1 MEFHME
7 NISREIRKKLV
18 RMHQTGSHFGGAMSI
33 VDILT
38 VLYFKVMNIS
48 SPDDPGRDRFILSK
62 GHCTSAWYAVLAQK
76 GFFPEKKLVSYL
88 NDGGQLY
95 GHPVWGA
102 VPGIE
107 ASTGSLGH
115 GLNIGIGMGLAAKND
130 GRDCRVYILMGD
142 GEIQEGSV
150 WEGAMLAAR
159 LKLDNLIAIIDANN
173 LQGFDRVENIQPIS
187 GFRKKWEAFGWEVSE
202 VDGHNHTQLATV
214 LLSVPFKKQHPSV
227 IIAHTIKGKG
237 VADMEDR
244 FESHYL
250 SIPKDKVEQYIGALD
265 NSY

>member
-1 MEFHME
+1 ME
-7 NISREIRKKLV
+7 NISREIRKRLV

-48 SPDDPGRDRFILSK
+48 SPDDPDRDRFILSK
-62 GHCTSAWYAVLAQK
+62 GHSTSAWYTTLAKK
-76 GFFPEKKLVSYL
+76 GFFDEKMLDTYL
-88 NDGGQLY
+88 DDGGQLY
-95 GHPVWGA
+95 GHPVRGG

-115 GLNIGIGMGLAAKND
+115 GINIGVGMALAAKND
-130 GRDCRVYILMGD
+130 GKPYRVYVLMGD

-159 LKLDNLIAIIDANN
+159 LKLDNLVAIIDANN
-173 LQGFDRVENIQPIS
+173 LQGFDRVENIQPITT
-187 GFRKKWEAFGWEVSE
+187 FRGKWEAFGWGVKE
-202 VDGHNHTQLATV
+202 VDGHDHTELEAAFREA
-214 LLSVPFKKQHPSV
+214 PFKPDSPSV
-227 IIAHTIKGKG
+227 VIAHTIKCKG
-237 VADMEDR
+237 VPEMEDK

-250 SIPKDKVEQYIGALD
+250 SVPKEKVEQYLRELD
-265 NSY
+265 EGQ

>member
-1 MEFHME
+1 MTE
-7 NISREIRKKLV
+7 NISREIRKTLV

-38 VLYFKVMNIS
+38 VLYFKVMNIP
-48 SPDDPGRDRFILSK
+48 SPDDPDRDRFILSK
-62 GHCTSAWYAVLAQK
+62 GHSTSAWYTILAKK
-76 GFFPEKKLVSYL
+76 GFFPEEDLDTYL

-95 GHPVWGA
+95 GHPVRGG

-115 GLNIGIGMGLAAKND
+115 GINIGIGMALAARND
-130 GRDCRVYILMGD
+130 KKSYKVYVLMGD

-173 LQGFDRVENIQPIS
+173 LQGFDRVENIQPVS
-187 GFRKKWEAFGWEVSE
+187 TFRRKWEAFGWGVKE
-202 VDGHNHTQLATV
+202 VDGHNHGELEAGF
-214 LLSVPFKKQHPSV
+214 LSVPFEPGCPSIV
-227 IIAHTIKGKG
+227 IAHTIKGKG
-237 VADMEDR
+237 VADMEDL

-250 SIPKDKVEQYIGALD
+250 SVPKDKVEEYLCELD
-265 NSY
+265 RESKQ